1 MADSNVTHGETIDK
15 GIINST
21 ILYDFSFSTMGQE
34 FEWSCWYACTKIL
47 FQWAKETGI
56 DGYSPDG
63 LDAQLIARAWGS
75 ADDLRNSQ
83 VNGIDPKKG
92 EFEKLRGAV
101 GFHAIDRSTA
111 AAWDGDGLIDIL
123 DQMGPLYWCRKVE
136 QSGGDWTYHAMVIRG
151 FDTHG
156 DGTLTIINPFDD
168 DHFTP
173 PVSKQGPPF
182 PAADQKFGFKTFKG
196 LLAPAGLSAAGTA
209 LMGIGKPQKT

>member
-75 ADDLRNSQ
+75 ADDLRNC
-83 VNGIDPKKG
+83 
-92 EFEKLRGAV
+92 
-101 GFHAIDRSTA
+101 RST
-111 AAWDGDGLIDIL
+111 GST
-123 DQMGPLYWCRKVE
+123 RR
-136 QSGGDWTYHAMVIRG
+136 RG
-151 FDTHG
+151 
-156 DGTLTIINPFDD
+156 
-168 DHFTP
+168 
-173 PVSKQGPPF
+173 SSRS
-182 PAADQKFGFKTFKG
+182 
-196 LLAPAGLSAAGTA
+196 SAARWGSTPSIA
-209 LMGIGKPQKT
+209 RPRRHGWGWADRHPRPDGAPLLVP